1 MKTKITDSSGD
12 RRNFTIIP
20 NYILDHSSL
29 WDREVYIQMK
39 RIAGEEGTCWYSQAK
54 LAKKCGIGVS
64 RLRKSLDVLIKN
76 KWIEYVGEKK
86 IPLPNG
92 EQATKEYRVV
102 DIWEKN
108 SEFFSKKTGNKGACD
123 TSKGR
128 GVLTR
133 QVGGGAYE
141 TKGGV
146 LASQAGGVLARQAL
160 IRTRN
165 KKNPIKDLIP
175 LAKAKDG
182 SLIKNTSE
190 VLTNNKNKR
199 TVKENRE
206 INLAIEI
213 LSPIN
218 PDWKSWHKPGAM
230 RTSVSKLVKF
240 CNEDKKE
247 LKELVKKIMDNR
259 GKEFQVQIHDP
270 CDFVRKYSKL
280 ITERKKD
287 NKNIKSY
294 DKGDLSRYEN
304 RKSKIIIKN

>member
-1 MKTKITDSSGD
+1 MIKLLPD
-12 RRNFTIIP
+12 
-20 NYILDHSSL
+20 YILIPHQLLIDKEITQTDERL
-29 WDREVYIQMK
+29 YGIVYWFSKMKMEKCIASNKTLGELVGATTRTIQ
-39 RIAGEEGTCWYSQAK
+39 
-54 LAKKCGIGVS
+54 
-64 RLRKSLDVLIKN
+64 KSLN
-76 KWIEYVGEKK
+76 K
-86 IPLPNG
+86 L
-92 EQATKEYRVV
+92 
-102 DIWEKN
+102 
-108 SEFFSKKTGNKGACD
+108 
-123 TSKGR
+123 
-128 GVLTR
+128 
-133 QVGGGAYE
+133 E
-141 TKGGV
+141 TKGFIIKRYETSDEGIK
-146 LASQAGGVLARQAL
+146 RNEIIPL
-160 IRTRN
+160 ITFN
-165 KKNPIKDLIP
+165 FDQKNKDLPPVIDNTPRVAQDTPRVLQDTPPCRTGQGGGCRTGHHTNNIYKNKIKKEIP

-182 SLIKNTSE
+182 SLIKKTSE
-190 VLTNNKNKR
+190 VSTNKKNKK

-218 PDWKSWHKPGAM
+218 PDWQSWHKPGAM